1 MRKFQKDVVS
11 FYACAVLSVCG
22 LALCVVGAPVVGG
35 VALVGAG
42 AVAVLSV

>member
-22 LALCVVGAPVVGG
+22 VALLIAGATVVGG